1 MFCSLVDCEGR
12 ANIEEDCHKETKIKN
27 KKIKKDSKQSN
38 KETLDG
44 CTKNFLKV
52 CSSLRALTWNNEW

>member
-27 KKIKKDSKQSN
+27 KKIKKTPSKV
-38 KETLDG
+38 
-44 CTKNFLKV
+44 TKKHWMDAQRIFLRCV
-52 CSSLRALTWNNEW
+52 VP